1 MRNIKFTLN
10 KIIALGIVILLV
22 ATGVVVVFLFY
33 DVDDALIED
42 IKPAVQRPKHYA
54 DMLTMTWEE
63 MQRMDLPSDFPVDD
77 RINPHLDE
85 QAVFC
90 EIVRIRARGIEEL
103 VRKIGLQWRTP
114 PTFYYVVE
122 LHDAQQSSK
131 EFSTWDTEFIRQEV
145 FRRVTDGQETA
156 DVIIRVFQQQKL
168 GLLGLRSQFVEKETI
183 SLEYCFRT
191 GRWTGDNYFGH
202 PDGYGRYLGEHF
214 EVWFR
219 LRQSHRD
226 GDGIPCWVEN
236 NLLMTNSS
244 IHDSHIDHDND
255 GIPTY
260 WEWWWGFD
268 PFTPMNHSE
277 LDISMDG
284 LSNIDK
290 YNLRQWHADPYQ
302 PEIYIEV
309 DFMKGRP
316 GGPDNVM
323 WEESKQMIIDKF
335 SMRSYHYTPW
345 ASKITVQID
354 TGNMGGGGEL
364 LPHIRGVIG
373 MSSGIIAEFYKN
385 NFADDRKGVFRY
397 LVMADGSG
405 DGPGGWNQPQDHK
418 GWYDVMYVGTSRLAL
433 LNINRG
439 FNVRPQLQRLVQAIM
454 VMHELGHTLGMSPSE
469 HAGIDNVS
477 REAITYWK
485 NYRSCMNYHMMYRPL
500 FMRFFGKNYGLVLDY
515 SDGSRDEPNFP
526 DRNDWGM
533 IYIGHFK
540 TPQYRGG
547 IDSWRD
553 PE

>member
-1 MRNIKFTLN
+1 
-10 KIIALGIVILLV
+10 
-22 ATGVVVVFLFY
+22 
-33 DVDDALIED
+33 
-42 IKPAVQRPKHYA
+42 
-54 DMLTMTWEE
+54 
-63 MQRMDLPSDFPVDD
+63 
-77 RINPHLDE
+77 
-85 QAVFC
+85 
-90 EIVRIRARGIEEL
+90 
-103 VRKIGLQWRTP
+103 
-114 PTFYYVVE
+114 
-122 LHDAQQSSK
+122 
-131 EFSTWDTEFIRQEV
+131 
-145 FRRVTDGQETA
+145 
-156 DVIIRVFQQQKL
+156 
-168 GLLGLRSQFVEKETI
+168 
-183 SLEYCFRT
+183 
-191 GRWTGDNYFGH
+191 
-202 PDGYGRYLGEHF
+202 
-214 EVWFR
+214 
-219 LRQSHRD
+219 
-226 GDGIPCWVEN
+226 
-236 NLLMTNSS
+236 
-244 IHDSHIDHDND
+244 
-255 GIPTY
+255 
-260 WEWWWGFD
+260 
-268 PFTPMNHSE
+268 
-277 LDISMDG
+277 
-284 LSNIDK
+284 
-290 YNLRQWHADPYQ
+290 
-302 PEIYIEV
+302 
-309 DFMKGRP
+309 MKGRP